1 LLCRLGRSGRLILRQ
16 DPFNDLVHVLIA
28 TASISIRTS
37 SRKSPLTSTSVPGT
51 MFRVVE
57 EPPDVGVP
65 FDDPDLGGFA
75 VRG

>member
-1 LLCRLGRSGRLILRQ
+1 LRC
-16 DPFNDLVHVLIA
+16 NACYVV
-28 TASISIRTS
+28 S
-37 SRKSPLTSTSVPGT
+37 SVPGT